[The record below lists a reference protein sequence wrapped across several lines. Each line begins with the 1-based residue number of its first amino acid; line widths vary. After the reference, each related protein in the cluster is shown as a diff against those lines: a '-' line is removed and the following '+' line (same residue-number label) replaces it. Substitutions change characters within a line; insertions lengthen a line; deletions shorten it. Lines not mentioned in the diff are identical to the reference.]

1 MSSEITLSLERFV
14 TPEAFVIALG
24 PITLWSARALTQPRI
39 SLHDSTFLHME
50 DLVYGQCA
58 GLTKSFS
65 TLGTLEG
72 LFFGV
77 DVPMVPQV
85 VLSAEGL
92 PTNITVIWPLV
103 GVRSLVDQQVVRF
116 GELASTVL
124 TDVPPFR
131 PSPLG
136 RRAVPRRSPRV
147 DNVSRFD
154 HGRRQSK
161 KLISFGLMLFHFL
174 LRLKLLPA
182 VPLLRLL
189 QAPLLLRLPLTRFLE
204 VFLYEH

>member
-14 TPEAFVIALG
+14 TPEAIVIALG

-39 SLHDSTFLHME
+39 SLHAATVLHME
-50 DLVYGQCA
+50 DLVYSQCA
-58 GLTKSFS
+58 GLAKSFS

-72 LFFGV
+72 LFFGM
-77 DVPMVPQV
+77 DVPVVSQV

-92 PTNITVIWPLV
+92 PTNITVIRPLV

-116 GELASTVL
+116 GELAPTVL
-124 TDVPPFR
+124 ANVPPFR
-131 PSPLG
+131 PSPFD
-136 RRAVPRRSPRV
+136 RRRRSPRV
-147 DNVSRFD
+147 DNVSRFN
-154 HGRRQSK
+154 HGRRQTK
-161 KLISFGLMLFHFL
+161 TLISFGLMLFHFL

-189 QAPLLLRLPLTRFLE
+189 QAPLLLRLPVTRFLE
-204 VFLYEH
+204 VFLQEH